1 MVKSILYKDI
11 FIIPIVCGVLVQIL
25 KSIIYSVAE
34 REANIG
40 RLFQADGMPNLH
52 ATVFAALSTTVGLK
66 YGFSSILF
74 AVTATYTFIIV
85 HDTMK
90 VKREKEKQ
98 VGILNSIISNIQG
111 LKNDGLS
118 DATRI
123 LQFRPLDVS
132 SGAAFGI
139 LLAYLIL

>member
-1 MVKSILYKDI
+1 MIKSMLYKDI
-11 FIIPIVCGVLVQIL
+11 FIVPMICGMLVQLL
-25 KSIIYSVAE
+25 KSIIYSIAE

-52 ATVFAALSTTVGLK
+52 ATVFGSLSTTVGLK

-74 AVTATYTFIIV
+74 AITATYAFIII

-98 VGILNSIISNIQG
+98 VGILNTIIFNLQG
-111 LKNDGLS
+111 FKNVS
-118 DATRI
+118 PVDAVRI
-123 LQFRPLDVS
+123 LQFRPLDVL
-132 SGAAFGI
+132 SGAVLGVI
-139 LLAYLIL
+139 LTYLIL

>member
-1 MVKSILYKDI
+1 M
-11 FIIPIVCGVLVQIL
+11 LVQVL
-25 KSIIYSVAE
+25 KSIIYSVVE

-52 ATVFAALSTTVGLK
+52 ATVFGALSATVGLK

-74 AVTATYTFIIV
+74 AITATYTFIII

-98 VGILNSIISNIQG
+98 VGILNSIIFNLQEFKNIG
-111 LKNDGLS
+111 SS

-123 LQFRPLDVS
+123 LQFRPLDVL
-132 SGAAFGI
+132 SGAVLGV
-139 LLAYLIL
+139 LLTYLIL